1 MSRVG
6 KQIVRWKDGTKVSF
20 ASGVL
25 TVETGKA
32 SLNQALDP
40 RIEVEVDGAART
52 ARFTRTEETAQAR
65 ALHGLYRALAA
76 NMVSGVEKG
85 FEKRLDI
92 QGVGFNAKVEGQT
105 LVLNVG
111 FNKPVKL
118 PIPPGLT
125 IEVPQPT
132 LVVIKGAD
140 KHLVGQFAADARGVR
155 PPEPYKGKGVRYEG
169 EHVRRK
175 VGKSLGA

>member
-6 KQIVRWKDGTKVSF
+6 KQLVRWKDGTKVSF

-25 TVETGKA
+25 TVETSKVTLKQ
-32 SLNQALDP
+32 SLDP
-40 RIEVEVDGAART
+40 SIDVVVDSAART
-52 ARFTRTEETAQAR
+52 ATFQRKAETAQAR
-65 ALHGLYRALAA
+65 ALHGLYRALGA
-76 NMVSGVEKG
+76 NMVLGVEKG

-92 QGVGFNAKVEGQT
+92 QGVGFNAKVEGKN

-118 PIPPGLT
+118 PIPMGIT

-132 LVVIKGAD
+132 LVVVKGAD
-140 KHLVGQFAADARGVR
+140 KYVVGQFAADARGVR

>member
-6 KQIVRWKDGTKVSF
+6 KQLVRWKDGTKVSF

-25 TVETGKA
+25 AVEGGKA
-32 SLNQALDP
+32 KLEQAVDP
-40 RIEVEVDGAART
+40 RIDVAVDGAART
-52 ARFTRTEETAQAR
+52 ATFTRKVESRETR
-65 ALHGLYRALAA
+65 ALHGLFRALAA

-92 QGVGFNAKVEGQT
+92 QGVGFNGKVEGKT
-105 LVLNVG
+105 LVLAIG

-118 PIPPGLT
+118 PIPAGIT
-125 IEVPQPT
+125 VEAPQPT
-132 LVVIKGAD
+132 LLVVKGAD
-140 KHLVGQFAADARGVR
+140 KHLVGQFAANVRRVR
-155 PPEPYKGKGVRYEG
+155 PPEPYKGKGIRYEG